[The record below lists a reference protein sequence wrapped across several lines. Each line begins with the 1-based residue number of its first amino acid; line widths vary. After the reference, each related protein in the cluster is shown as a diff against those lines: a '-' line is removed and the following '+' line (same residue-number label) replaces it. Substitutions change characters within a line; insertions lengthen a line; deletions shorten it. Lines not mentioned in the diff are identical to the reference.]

1 VPAQPLQKQPEN
13 KMQSSYFQTKKT
25 NKRSHWDDAG
35 YEEPVDKK
43 QKKDKKQDYEKQRK
57 QKRGEE

>member
-1 VPAQPLQKQPEN
+1 
-13 KMQSSYFQTKKT
+13 MQSSYFQTKKT